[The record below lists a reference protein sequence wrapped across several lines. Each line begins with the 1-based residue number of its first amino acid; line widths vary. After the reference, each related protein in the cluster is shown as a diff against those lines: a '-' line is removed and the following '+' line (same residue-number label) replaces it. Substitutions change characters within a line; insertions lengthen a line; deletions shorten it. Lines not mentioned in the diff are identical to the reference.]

1 MLFSAI
7 RNAAPLLPEHHP
19 DRRKHLVSR
28 LQRAT
33 GGGAAIVSPRL
44 PPRVR
49 PTPCKVSSARFI
61 HVSGQSVDVMPSQR

>member
-7 RNAAPLLPEHHP
+7 RNAATLLPEHHP

-33 GGGAAIVSPRL
+33 GGGATIISPR
-44 PPRVR
+44 PPPDVR
-49 PTPCKVSSARFI
+49 PTPRKVSPARFI
-61 HVSGQSVDVMPSQR
+61 HVDGQNVEYLL